1 MDEAPRHAVGLRRR
15 PVGDTPLPALPA
27 PPHDGHTALE
37 ELLDHVS
44 CVVVAAGS
52 WLPVPPEWQLRRSV
66 PANYVA
72 MLCVGGGAEYRIG
85 DETHQL
91 RPGGLLL
98 CPPRVPRTGR
108 HDPANP
114 LHLYSVH
121 FRARLYGT
129 LDVPAVYR
137 LPVALTPSPEGHAR
151 MVRAAQRILAELD
164 RAEPGHVLAANG
176 AGAELLALI
185 WREATDRA
193 APPASADHTDAESAA
208 ALARLAPVFR
218 LIEARHAGPLAL
230 EELADAVHLQPAY
243 FSTLFRRVVGL
254 PPMRYLARYRLD
266 RVRDLLL
273 SGDLPLAEIARRTG
287 FSEAPYLSRAF
298 RRAEG
303 MPPGA
308 YRRTKAS
315 PMAP

>member
-1 MDEAPRHAVGLRRR
+1 MAGPSGVSGPAGLRWRR
-15 PVGDTPLPALPA
+15 VGES
-27 PPHDGHTALE
+27 PHAAGAAQEAATALE
-37 ELLDHVS
+37 ALLDQVS
-44 CVVVAAGS
+44 CVVVGAGC
-52 WLPVPPEWQLRRSV
+52 WQPVPADWQLRGSV

-85 DETHQL
+85 DETYQL

-108 HDPANP
+108 HDPADP

-121 FRARLYGT
+121 FQARLYGA

-137 LPVALTPSPEGHAR
+137 LPIALTPSPEGHAR
-151 MVRAAQRILAELD
+151 MVRAAQRILDELD
-164 RAEPGHVLAANG
+164 GAEPGHVLAANG

-185 WREATDRA
+185 WREAGGGA
-193 APPASADHTDAESAA
+193 APTSRDGTAAGTAAE
-208 ALARLAPVFR
+208 LARLAPVFR
-218 LIEARHAGPLAL
+218 LIEARYAGPLTL
-230 EELADAVHLQPAY
+230 EQLADAVHLQPAY
-243 FSTLFRRVVGL
+243 FSTLFGRVVGR

-273 SGDLPLAEIARRTG
+273 SSDLPLGEIARRTG
-287 FSEAPYLSRAF
+287 FSEAPYLIRAF

-303 MPPGA
+303 LTPGE